1 MAHGFMHK
9 RNKRVG
15 AAKRFQT
22 QRRFWFDRKLE
33 KFETERK
40 PYME

>member
-1 MAHGFMHK
+1 MAHGFKYK
-9 RNKRVG
+9 RMRRQT
-15 AAKRFQT
+15 AAKLLQT
-22 QRRFWFDRKLE
+22 QRRENFDKMMD

>member
-1 MAHGFMHK
+1 MPHGMKHR
-9 RNKRVG
+9 RNRRVK
-15 AAKRFQT
+15 AAKLFQT
-22 QRRFWFDRKLE
+22 RRRENFDRMMD